1 MLIFSAQRMNSPDYA
16 LGIDI
21 GGTKIAIGVVAADG
35 RVLACRTLPTESRQG
50 IRDATERVA
59 MAVRQ
64 VLQDCGLDCDTMAG
78 VGIGCAGPVNP
89 LSGEINNPHTLP
101 GWEGWNIV
109 GSLKRALDLPVW
121 LENDADTAG
130 LGEYYY
136 GSGRGADRL
145 VILTVGTG
153 VGGAVIL
160 DGEIYRGFGGEHPEF
175 GHMPISFDG
184 PACYCGRNGCLESLI
199 SGPAITD
206 AGRPLG
212 HPSGASIF
220 AAAAAADARA
230 QQVLAPVRRAVEA
243 AVWNVLHSF
252 LPARIVLG
260 GGLVEAHPAFFVEAA
275 QAAVSGSRLH
285 PRGAATIVPAQLGN
299 TAGMV
304 GAARWAMVRSAR
316 PARPPSTGAPR
327 PT

>member
-109 GSLKRALDLPVW
+109 NSLKRTLDLPVW

-136 GSGRGADRL
+136 GSGRGAATFPVRKRTKPSNCRPSSSTPAKTPATRPRRPSPARDSTRRL
-145 VILTVGTG
+145 RTSVPRSRSTRRIFSTT
-153 VGGAVIL
+153 
-160 DGEIYRGFGGEHPEF
+160 
-175 GHMPISFDG
+175 S
-184 PACYCGRNGCLESLI
+184 GRPT
-199 SGPAITD
+199 PAIC
-206 AGRPLG
+206 
-212 HPSGASIF
+212 
-220 AAAAAADARA
+220 
-230 QQVLAPVRRAVEA
+230 
-243 AVWNVLHSF
+243 
-252 LPARIVLG
+252 
-260 GGLVEAHPAFFVEAA
+260 
-275 QAAVSGSRLH
+275 
-285 PRGAATIVPAQLGN
+285 
-299 TAGMV
+299 
-304 GAARWAMVRSAR
+304 
-316 PARPPSTGAPR
+316 
-327 PT
+327 

>member
-1 MLIFSAQRMNSPDYA
+1 MNSPCHA

-35 RVLACRTLPTESRQG
+35 RVLTSHTLSTESRRG
-50 IRDATERVA
+50 IRDATERVTTT
-59 MAVRQ
+59 VRR
-64 VLQDCGLDCDTMAG
+64 VLQDCGLDCHTMAG
-78 VGIGCAGPVNP
+78 VGVGCSGPVNP

-109 GSLKRALDLPVW
+109 SSLTRTLDLPVW
-121 LENDADTAG
+121 LENDADAAG

-145 VILTVGTG
+145 VMLTVGTG

-160 DGEIYRGFGGEHPEF
+160 DGEIYRGVGGEHPEL

-184 PACYCGRNGCLESLI
+184 SACYCGRNGCLESLI
-199 SGPAITD
+199 SGPAIAD

-212 HPSGASIF
+212 LTDAAAVF

-230 QQVLAPVRRAVEA
+230 ERVLAPVRRAVEVA
-243 AVWNVLHSF
+243 AWNVLHSF

-260 GGLVEAHPAFFVEAA
+260 GGLVQAHPAFFAEAA

-299 TAGMV
+299 PAGMI

-316 PARPPSTGAPR
+316 LAGPPSITAPQPTCLPCPAR
-327 PT
+327 